1 MSLQPKDLFIRDD
14 APRADAAIVC
24 GCSDTEELQQRT
36 IAASALLASGKTGL
50 LLLCAGGRSQSE
62 DNEADRMTAIAV
74 RAGAEARQL
83 IAVSASGE
91 LSETARDCSKL
102 FRTDVRLSGLRSVW
116 LVSSAWH
123 MLRLRIVMKHH
134 LPRQL
139 RLLCHPTEA
148 GITAANWMKQP
159 RGRALAENEIRL
171 IEKLLK
177 NGYSLK

>member
-1 MSLQPKDLFIRDD
+1 MSLQPKELFISDD
-14 APRADAAIVC
+14 APQADAAIVC

-36 IAASALLASGKTGL
+36 ITAVRLLLSRKTGL
-50 LLLCAGGRSQSE
+50 LLLCAGGRSQSQ
-62 DNEADRMTAIAV
+62 DNEAERMAAIAV
-74 RAGAEARQL
+74 QAGAGPQQFMQ
-83 IAVSASGE
+83 VSASGE
-91 LSETARDCSKL
+91 LAETARDCSKL
-102 FRTDVRLSGLRSVW
+102 LKTDGRLAGLKSVW
-116 LVSSAWH
+116 LVTSAWQ

-139 RLLCHPTEA
+139 RLLCHPTDA
-148 GITAANWMKQP
+148 GITATNWMKLP